1 MKVKYNKN
9 YVLRKIS
16 DSVYLDKITNEKLI
30 NVLVFPK
37 STIPNEAYRPGT
49 YEELEEL
56 LKDYEMVYDFYE
68 AETTSIIKA
77 YDIILD
83 E

>member
-9 YVLRKIS
+9 YVLRKINEN
-16 DSVYLDKITNEKLI
+16 VYLDKITNERLI

-37 STIPNEAYRPGT
+37 STILNEAYRPGT
-49 YEELEEL
+49 YEELVEL
-56 LKDYEMVYDFYE
+56 LKDYNMVYNFYE

-77 YDIILD
+77 YDIIL
-83 E
+83 EK